1 MPLHCCSESC
11 TQGML
16 RFYCHKITWKI
27 RFLAPSHA
35 KDSNYTG
42 RGHAGTVGSS
52 GSIQGEGI
60 SSALLHVPTLT
71 WCDTSHPGSLL
82 HKQHAGCS
90 RSGMPC
96 RDGARLLAAALWW
109 PCTRH
114 SHAQRISLGYSQK
127 HISGPKTRIAFPHP
141 PLFRSLL

>member
-82 HKQHAGCS
+82 HKQHTVLSLRDALQGWGQAPGCS
-90 RSGMPC
+90 TVVAMHKALSCPE
-96 RDGARLLAAALWW
+96 DFPRL
-109 PCTRH
+109 
-114 SHAQRISLGYSQK
+114 Q
-127 HISGPKTRIAFPHP
+127 PKTHLRAKDTDCLPPP

>member
-82 HKQHAGCS
+82 HKQHAVLSLRDALQGWGRAPGCS
-90 RSGMPC
+90 TVVAMHKALSYPE
-96 RDGARLLAAALWW
+96 DFPRL
-109 PCTRH
+109 
-114 SHAQRISLGYSQK
+114 Q
-127 HISGPKTRIAFPHP
+127 PKTHLRAKDTDCLPPPP
-141 PLFRSLL
+141 PL

>member
-96 RDGARLLAAALWW
+96 RDGAGLLAAALLVAMHKALSY
-109 PCTRH
+109 PEDFPRL
-114 SHAQRISLGYSQK
+114 Q
-127 HISGPKTRIAFPHP
+127 PKTHLRAKDTDCLPPP